1 MQIGRI
7 KQIKNI
13 GTFSNFENGA
23 SIGFEKMTFIYGL
36 NTYGKTTLSDIFDS
50 YKTNDSSIIEKRK
63 TIPEIT
69 TEQRVSMTLSDGEN
83 GESDVVYSG
92 GSWSQNCEKP
102 EIDVFGTDFIHKN
115 VFTGLTI
122 ERQNKENFTNFILG
136 DQGVQLAEKIKDQK
150 KMLGDKKRELKE
162 KTPKFVRIAVP
173 QEVEKFVQKDI
184 SHLNLE
190 SINQK
195 IASARVT
202 AQKEEERL
210 KEPNRIINLPEPQ
223 NFNCRES
230 NLENN
235 FQKLNELLEKDH
247 SGIKEESILKL
258 NEHVEK
264 NFKIKDSA
272 KDWIQ
277 HGLKYCNDTQNGNC
291 PFCGQNLFNAK
302 ELVTLYGTYFD
313 RTYTDFIEEINA
325 GLEIHLESIKNT
337 RFNASALVQNILLKI
352 KEYKDLITDDEFKK
366 LLVDIENILNEFGE
380 DDLENEKGRLYAL
393 FEKDAEKKRKI
404 PYQKIETINCSN
416 FLESL
421 NKYHKRLSEIST
433 IVEALIL
440 KIQSFKKLYKD
451 SATIQQNITKIKN
464 EINELEYQKA
474 RVEQN
479 DDCEEYKKIKKI
491 IDDLENGEN
500 GITKLEE
507 SLKKDQTNFLKEYF
521 DKINELFAKFGSKNF
536 SLGRNEDNKGH
547 MPVYS
552 LTVKF
557 HNQEIQPNQLA
568 TIFSESD
575 RRALALAIFFARFE
589 LKESDDKIKTIL
601 TLDDPVTSFD
611 DNRTTNS
618 INYFK
623 EVIEKSAQIII
634 LTHYI
639 HFIKRFCEIT
649 KNKQINTKFINIQQN
664 NITSF
669 LEVGER
675 SGFVCTEYEKVFMK
689 IYDFINKKNN
699 ESIKTD
705 LRPFLEEMYL
715 PAVFSKQI
723 QDKQVDCSSL
733 ENIIDGLFADNDDV
747 KSKFHEFRN
756 TLNPDSHIFTNNNPE
771 DVRNF
776 AENMFKYLYSF
787 SFTK

>member
-23 SIGFEKMTFIYGL
+23 SIGFEKMTFVYGL
-36 NTYGKTTLSDIFDS
+36 NTYGKTTLSDIFYA
-50 YKTNDSSIIEKRK
+50 YKVNDSSIIEKRK

-83 GESDVVYSG
+83 GETDVIYSG

-102 EIDVFGTDFIHKN
+102 EMEVFGTDFIHKN

-136 DQGVQLAEKIKDQK
+136 DQGVKLAENIKDK
-150 KMLGDKKRELKE
+150 KKILGEKKRELKE
-162 KTPKFVRIAVP
+162 KTPKFVKLASSA
-173 QEVEKFVQKDI
+173 EVEKFVNEDI
-184 SHLNLE
+184 SQIDLE
-190 SINQK
+190 VINQK
-195 IASARVT
+195 IASARVNV
-202 AQKEEERL
+202 QKEEERL
-210 KEPNRIINLPEPQ
+210 KEPNRIINLPDPQ
-223 NFNCRES
+223 NFNYSKS
-230 NLENN
+230 NIEHN
-235 FQKLNELLEKDH
+235 FQKLNELLGKDH
-247 SGIKEESILKL
+247 SGVKEESITRL
-258 NEHVEK
+258 NEHVQN
-264 NFKIKDSA
+264 NFKIKDGA

-291 PFCGQNLFNAK
+291 PFCGQNLLNAK
-302 ELVTLYGTYFD
+302 ELITLYGTYFD
-313 RTYTDFIEEINA
+313 KAYSDFIEEINA
-325 GLEIHLESIKNT
+325 GLEIHLESVRST
-337 RFNASALVQNILLKI
+337 RFNASTSIQSILLKI
-352 KEYKDLITDDEFKK
+352 KEYKDLITDDEFQK
-366 LLVDIENILNEFGE
+366 LVVELENTLNDLKE
-380 DDLENEKGRLYAL
+380 DNIENEKGKLYAS
-393 FEKDAEKKRKI
+393 FEKHSETKRKT
-404 PYQKIETINCSN
+404 PYQKMESIGYEN
-416 FLESL
+416 FLNLL
-421 NKYHKRLSEIST
+421 NKYNKELSKISVT
-433 IVEALIL
+433 IESIIL
-440 KIQSFKKLYKD
+440 KIQLFKQLYKD
-451 SATIQQNITKIKN
+451 SGAIQQNITKIKN
-464 EINELEYQKA
+464 EISEFEYQKA
-474 RVEQN
+474 RIEQN
-479 DDCEEYKKIKKI
+479 DDCEDYKKIKGTI
-491 IDDLENGEN
+491 EDLENGES

-507 SLKKDQTNFLKEYF
+507 SLKQDQTTFLQTYF

-536 SLGRNEDNKGH
+536 SLGKNEDNKGH

-557 HNQEIQPNQLA
+557 HNKEIQPSQLA

-575 RRALALAIFFARFE
+575 RRALALAIFFAKFE
-589 LKESDDKIKTIL
+589 LKESGDQVKTIL
-601 TLDDPVTSFD
+601 VLDDPVTSFD

-623 EVIEKSAQIII
+623 EVTAKCAQIVI

-675 SGFVCTEYEKVFMK
+675 SEFASTEYDKIFMK
-689 IYDFINKKNN
+689 IYNFINKKHN
-699 ESIKTD
+699 ETIKTD

-715 PAVFSKQI
+715 PTVFSKQI
-723 QDKQVDCSSL
+723 QDKKVDCSSL
-733 ENIIDGLFADNDDV
+733 ENMIDGLFDENETV
-747 KSKFHEFRN
+747 KSKFHEFRT
-756 TLNPDSHIFTNNNPE
+756 TLNPDSHIFTDNNPE

-776 AENMFKYLYSF
+776 AESMFNYLYSMN
-787 SFTK
+787 FTN